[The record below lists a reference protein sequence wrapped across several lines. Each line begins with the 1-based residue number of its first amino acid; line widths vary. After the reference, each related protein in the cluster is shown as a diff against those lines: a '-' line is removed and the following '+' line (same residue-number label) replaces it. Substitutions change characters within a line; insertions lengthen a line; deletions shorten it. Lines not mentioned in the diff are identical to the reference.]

1 MRVKYTPQLV
11 PECVD
16 WDNKAIDFNLPTTEK
31 RFKKLMTKFFRWNDG
46 SNNKKELME
55 NQWPMIYD
63 ALIGKRKNHMF
74 KLVQLGGYA
83 NDVMGRDDESFT
95 LYLGIPKLKSRK
107 LFKLA
112 KIYVQL
118 SVNNGSLYF
127 YNSLIDDDNPETMPR
142 YNSSS
147 KIFAD
152 HPHVRSGQPCLG
164 AYSTRIQR
172 FKAQGDALGLFNVF
186 TQYVNTWN
194 VRSPY
199 WLLNR
204 VQMLWDTIPR
214 HSVRNAILARGYE
227 GQEYDDAEKFFD
239 TYASV
244 VQCDNNNYRANIL
257 IDAFAAIRE
266 IKSRAKM
273 IAMKSKEIKQMA
285 ITSADISALLNR
297 RTELNNIT
305 NMKFYY
311 PGFIEPLRSGKSD
324 YKASIYNEHHNII
337 ARELRNNARHQRY
350 KKQCKA
356 LQPIFALI
364 ENMFKQNSVINKI
377 VDKPNNKYITRYIK
391 KIVSIDNEIRELD
404 NMVNAK
410 YNNQF
415 NVLFTHKRRDLV
427 SKLKTIDSH
436 LFGELARCRLNKRT
450 EIARYINYF
459 VTQFEA
465 KIQKI
470 NYIKIINDIIKEYF
484 TPVYL
489 EDSNLV
495 IRGNNFWTNLDL
507 RYRARVNDYK
517 RGFTIPTSF
526 DELMKTTITAH
537 NNKIA
542 IESEIVCNE
551 LNKIIRRYYSYAA
564 KQNTTSVHDQKSVRQ
579 VQLFT
584 D

>member
-1 MRVKYTPQLV
+1 
-11 PECVD
+11 
-16 WDNKAIDFNLPTTEK
+16 
-31 RFKKLMTKFFRWNDG
+31 
-46 SNNKKELME
+46 
-55 NQWPMIYD
+55 
-63 ALIGKRKNHMF
+63 
-74 KLVQLGGYA
+74 
-83 NDVMGRDDESFT
+83 
-95 LYLGIPKLKSRK
+95 
-107 LFKLA
+107 
-112 KIYVQL
+112 
-118 SVNNGSLYF
+118 
-127 YNSLIDDDNPETMPR
+127 
-142 YNSSS
+142 
-147 KIFAD
+147 
-152 HPHVRSGQPCLG
+152 
-164 AYSTRIQR
+164 
-172 FKAQGDALGLFNVF
+172 
-186 TQYVNTWN
+186 
-194 VRSPY
+194 
-199 WLLNR
+199 
-204 VQMLWDTIPR
+204 
-214 HSVRNAILARGYE
+214 
-227 GQEYDDAEKFFD
+227 
-239 TYASV
+239 
-244 VQCDNNNYRANIL
+244 
-257 IDAFAAIRE
+257 
-266 IKSRAKM
+266 
-273 IAMKSKEIKQMA
+273 
-285 ITSADISALLNR
+285 
-297 RTELNNIT
+297 
-305 NMKFYY
+305 
-311 PGFIEPLRSGKSD
+311 
-324 YKASIYNEHHNII
+324 
-337 ARELRNNARHQRY
+337 
-350 KKQCKA
+350 
-356 LQPIFALI
+356 
-364 ENMFKQNSVINKI
+364 MFKQNGVINKI

-427 SKLKTIDSH
+427 SKLKTIDSQ

-470 NYIKIINDIIKEYF
+470 NYIKIINDMIKEYF